1 MTGSDRPGFS
11 GAVPVDSIS
20 DRGSATENASGL
32 ILRLRDSN
40 RALEDLLRA
49 LERDESTC
57 RSPHFEPDAY
67 PFV

>member
-1 MTGSDRPGFS
+1 MTGNDRPGFS
-11 GAVPVDSIS
+11 GSVPVDFIS
-20 DRGSATENASGL
+20 DRGFATETASGL

-49 LERDESTC
+49 LERDESTS